1 MKTIAVLSNKGG
13 SSKTTLC
20 INLAIAGALKGKKT
34 AIIDLDPQASSSD
47 WADNRESESPVVISS
62 QPARLDKVL
71 KAAEAAG
78 ADYVFID
85 SAPHSESSSL
95 AAARMADFIIIPCR
109 PAILDIRAIKNTIDL
124 VVIAD
129 KKAAVVLSCVQARGG
144 LADEAEQ
151 AILSYEIDLS
161 PVRITQRAAFVHSLT
176 ASQGVQEYEP
186 KGKAAEEITA
196 LFKWLCKQ
204 VG

>member
-1 MKTIAVLSNKGG
+1 MKTIAILSNKGG

-20 INLAIAGALKGKKT
+20 INLAIAGTLKGKKT

-62 QPARLDKVL
+62 HPARLDKVL
-71 KAAEAAG
+71 KAAEDAG

-95 AAARMADFIIIPCR
+95 AAARIADFIIIPCR

-151 AILSYEIDLS
+151 AIISYDIDLS

-176 ASQGVQEYEP
+176 ASQGVQEYDP
-186 KGKAAEEITA
+186 KGKASEEITA

-204 VG
+204 VT

>member
-1 MKTIAVLSNKGG
+1 LLIRRFVYIKTIAVLSNKGG

-47 WADNRESESPVVISS
+47 WADNREFESPVVISS

-71 KAAEAAG
+71 KAAEVAD

-129 KKAAVVLSCVQARGG
+129 KKAAVVLSCAQARGG

-151 AILSYEIDLS
+151 AILYL
-161 PVRITQRAAFVHSLT
+161 
-176 ASQGVQEYEP
+176 
-186 KGKAAEEITA
+186 
-196 LFKWLCKQ
+196 
-204 VG
+204 

>member
-71 KAAEAAG
+71 KAAEDAG

-95 AAARMADFIIIPCR
+95 AAARIADFIIIPCR

-151 AILSYEIDLS
+151 AILSYDIDLS
-161 PVRITQRAAFVHSLT
+161 PVRVTQRAAFVHSLT

-204 VG
+204 VA